1 MDIAIYVLSIIG
13 LSILLGSFIG
23 FGFAKLIK
31 ELSKLDIFRAIVRF
45 DKFFSNMI
53 GTIVWLII
61 IISIWLSFNP
71 IFFYLIIETYFKDK
85 KSKKEYLTGDEGKLI
100 LLVHFPIFLLWIAGA
115 LKVISIIF

>member
-1 MDIAIYVLSIIG
+1 MDIAIYILSIIA

-23 FGFAKLIK
+23 FGSAKLIK

-61 IISIWLSFNP
+61 IILIWLSFNP
-71 IFFYLIIETYFKDK
+71 IFFYVIIETYFKDK
-85 KSKKEYLTGDEGKLI
+85 KSEKNLTGDEGKLI